1 MKVEK
6 TVCDICGAD
15 KAKSYSIPTYRTFDS
30 CDGRSSFPPALSVEN
45 VDLCDKCALEATNI
59 HSVGVM
65 EYKYKIEPKK
75 NGK

>member
-15 KAKSYSIPTYRTFDS
+15 NAKTYRIPTYRTFDS
-30 CDGRSSFPPALSVEN
+30 CDGRSSFPPSLCIEN
-45 VDLCDKCALEATNI
+45 VDLCDKCALDATNI

-65 EYKYKIEPKK
+65 CYKYEIKEKK
-75 NGK
+75 K